1 MKSISIKLVGKK
13 FSEVNTSKTSTKL
26 RGSKVRRKMLTDFIE
41 LHVIEGFL
49 GPDELVERT
58 IIEFQDDIAREQLLP
73 VAQKLVY
80 QRIVKRYL
88 EEINWVSPT
97 DCERLDRAFLELN
110 QMGILAKQNF
120 SCCNSCGHKRIERA
134 LKNNA
139 KRTRTSKHEIEV
151 TMKSLSKQSTQS
163 KRKGSDIWG
172 YAFFHAQ
179 DTDDAVA
186 TGELNITFGAVD
198 KTSEQALDIAIEVGQ
213 KIEEALKRNG
223 LNTSWDG
230 SYLQRV
236 GITGIKWQRR
246 RFPMIVQSKAV

>member
-1 MKSISIKLVGKK
+1 MKSMRGPKVKRKL
-13 FSEVNTSKTSTKL
+13 
-26 RGSKVRRKMLTDFIE
+26 LTDFIE
-41 LHVIEGFL
+41 LHVIEGYL
-49 GPDELVERT
+49 GPDELVEKT

-97 DCERLDRAFLELN
+97 DCERLDRAFIELN
-110 QMGILAKQNF
+110 NMGILAKQNF

-134 LKNNA
+134 LKNS
-139 KRTRTSKHEIEV
+139 SK
-151 TMKSLSKQSTQS
+151 
-163 KRKGSDIWG
+163 KGRGKTIWG
-172 YAFFHAQ
+172 YAFFHWQ
-179 DTDDAVA
+179 DTDTAVA

-198 KTSEQALDIAIEVGQ
+198 KTSDEALDIAIEVG
-213 KIEEALKRNG
+213 KKVVEALKRNG
-223 LNTSWDG
+223 LNTSWDE

-246 RFPMIVQSKAV
+246 RFPALVAARAG

>member
-1 MKSISIKLVGKK
+1 
-13 FSEVNTSKTSTKL
+13 
-26 RGSKVRRKMLTDFIE
+26 MLTDFIE

-134 LKNNA
+134 LKNSA
-139 KRTRTSKHEIEV
+139 K
-151 TMKSLSKQSTQS
+151 
-163 KRKGSDIWG
+163 KRRDIWG

-179 DTDDAVA
+179 DTDEAVA

>member
-1 MKSISIKLVGKK
+1 MKSMRGPKVKRKL
-13 FSEVNTSKTSTKL
+13 
-26 RGSKVRRKMLTDFIE
+26 LTDFIE
-41 LHVIEGFL
+41 LHVIEGYL
-49 GPDELVERT
+49 GPDELVEKT

-110 QMGILAKQNF
+110 NMGILAKQNF

-134 LKNNA
+134 LKNST
-139 KRTRTSKHEIEV
+139 KRTRSAKHEVELTLKSQSKHS
-151 TMKSLSKQSTQS
+151 MQP
-163 KRKGSDIWG
+163 KRKGGEIWG
-172 YAFFHAQ
+172 YAFFHSQ
-179 DTDDAVA
+179 DTDAAVA
-186 TGELNITFGAVD
+186 TGELNITFGAAD
-198 KTSEQALDIAIEVGQ
+198 KTSDEALDIAIEVG
-213 KIEEALKRNG
+213 KKVVEALKRNG
-223 LNTSWDG
+223 LNTSWDE

-246 RFPMIVQSKAV
+246 RFPALVAVKAG